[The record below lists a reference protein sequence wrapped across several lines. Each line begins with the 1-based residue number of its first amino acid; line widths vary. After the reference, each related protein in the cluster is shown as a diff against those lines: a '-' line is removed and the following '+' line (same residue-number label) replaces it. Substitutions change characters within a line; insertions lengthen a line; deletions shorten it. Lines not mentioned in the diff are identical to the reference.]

1 VHRLTLLLVAALVI
15 GAVVALRAPAATDW
29 LDRFRDVPATGE
41 PSGEG
46 DGVRGLVVLPEDGR
60 FAILDE
66 ITGAERSIDLY
77 VYLLPAD
84 EVLSALADAHQR
96 GVAVRV
102 ILEQDPFGGGNSNQD
117 AFDRLSAAGIEV
129 RWAPDGFQFSHI
141 KTMVTDRRVAA
152 IMTLNL
158 SWSALT
164 ANREFAVI
172 TTVPADVDAV
182 ADLFEADWSGEAWR
196 PSGDI
201 VTSPDNSREVMRT
214 LIDGATRSIEI
225 YAEVVRDDEVRN
237 QLIDAAESGI
247 AVRLL
252 VPTSPAA
259 DDLLIYRELESHGVE
274 VRLLADAYSHA
285 KAVIVDR
292 ERALVGSQ
300 NLTFTSLERNREC
313 GILLDDAATLARLT
327 ATFQSDWDASLPPD

>member
-1 VHRLTLLLVAALVI
+1 VQRLTLLLVAALVI

-29 LDRFRDVPATGE
+29 LDRFRDVPATAE
-41 PSGEG
+41 PSGDG

-141 KTMVTDRRVAA
+141 KTMVIDRRVAA
-152 IMTLNL
+152 IMTLNRQPRVRGGHDR
-158 SWSALT
+158 A
-164 ANREFAVI
+164 
-172 TTVPADVDAV
+172 
-182 ADLFEADWSGEAWR
+182 SGRRRRGGSVRGGLVW
-196 PSGDI
+196 
-201 VTSPDNSREVMRT
+201 RT
-214 LIDGATRSIEI
+214 LAAQRR
-225 YAEVVRDDEVRN
+225 YRDQPGQQPGGDENPDRRRD
-237 QLIDAAESGI
+237 Q
-247 AVRLL
+247 
-252 VPTSPAA
+252 
-259 DDLLIYRELESHGVE
+259 
-274 VRLLADAYSHA
+274 
-285 KAVIVDR
+285 VDR
-292 ERALVGSQ
+292 DL
-300 NLTFTSLERNREC
+300 C
-313 GILLDDAATLARLT
+313 
-327 ATFQSDWDASLPPD
+327 